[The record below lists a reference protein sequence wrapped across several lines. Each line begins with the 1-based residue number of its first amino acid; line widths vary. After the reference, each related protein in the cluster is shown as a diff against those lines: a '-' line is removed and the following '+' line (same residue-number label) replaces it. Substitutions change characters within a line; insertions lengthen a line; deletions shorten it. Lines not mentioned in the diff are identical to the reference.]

1 MTIHWTR
8 EALGDLRNIVKYI
21 DVRNPQAALRVKQK
35 IMITSRQ
42 LKEFPQSGMA
52 VHRPGMR
59 RLVVSGLPY
68 ILIYHVVSN
77 AIYIS
82 AVIDARM
89 ERAPDLQ

>member
-1 MTIHWTR
+1 MKIHWTR

-35 IMITSRQ
+35 IIISSRQ
-42 LKEFPQSGMA
+42 LREYPQSGMA
-52 VHRPGMR
+52 VNRPDTR
-59 RLVVSGLPY
+59 RLVVTGLPY
-68 ILIYHVVSN
+68 ILIYHVVTN
-77 AIYIS
+77 DVFIS